1 MGHHIQAHNNR
12 LLGRGDIT
20 LGACSERPCMESR
33 QGPCREVS
41 GHCNA
46 KNVVYGASVTY
57 TDPQNQNQNQKVDFK
72 GKSKRTYVGCT
83 IDLKRRVDEH
93 KTSFKPSTKAHTFT
107 NKDGVKVTRSI
118 QQLNASKRTRS
129 TLAAHVWEVRDS
141 GLAPIVEWSILLR
154 SNAYQPGDHYCGL
167 CLGEVTLICFADQE
181 ESLNKRNELRQ
192 GCRHKAKFKLSNFTP
207 P

>member
-1 MGHHIQAHNNR
+1 MDPPTVDPSTNEVIEVVQDPATTTSTPKKKKRKGRNFTFVIVPWSSAVVTNVIGVIKGLIDKFPPGSILKKLFNSKNVSYSYCVAKNMGHHIQAHNSR
-12 LLGRGDIT
+12 LLGRGGTT

-83 IDLKRRVDEH
+83 IDLKRRIDEH

-107 NKDGVKVTRSI
+107 NKKWSRRDQV
-118 QQLNASKRTRS
+118 NS
-129 TLAAHVWEVRDS
+129 T
-141 GLAPIVEWSILLR
+141 
-154 SNAYQPGDHYCGL
+154 
-167 CLGEVTLICFADQE
+167 T
-181 ESLNKRNELRQ
+181 
-192 GCRHKAKFKLSNFTP
+192 
-207 P
+207 